1 MARDMQGTGTIATR
15 SRTAMM
21 LALLL
26 CALFTRTLVPA
37 GWMPAITGEGY
48 TITLCT
54 GAGAMSVWVD
64 GEGQVHKQKP
74 SNTDRTD
81 QPCAFAG
88 FLNAVTLPDMIGP
101 PLPFVAYVAARVVL
115 PVTTL
120 AIGRGL
126 AAPPPPPTGPP
137 ATL

>member
-1 MARDMQGTGTIATR
+1 MPRRMQGRGIIATR
-15 SRTAMM
+15 SRMAMV

-26 CALFTRTLVPA
+26 CALFARALVPA
-37 GWMPAITGEGY
+37 GWMPAIAGEGY

-74 SNTDRTD
+74 SNSDRTD

-88 FLNAVTLPDMIGP
+88 FLNAATLPDMIGGP
-101 PLPFVAYVAARVVL
+101 APFVAYAAVQAIL

>member
-1 MARDMQGTGTIATR
+1 MQGKGAFAR
-15 SRTAMM
+15 RGQTAIM

-26 CALFTRTLVPA
+26 CALFARALVPA
-37 GWMPAITGEGY
+37 GWMPAIAGEGY

-64 GEGQVHKQKP
+64 GDGQVHKQKP

-81 QPCAFAG
+81 QPCSFAG
-88 FLNAVTLPDMIGP
+88 FLNAATLPDMVGAP
-101 PLPFVAYVAARVVL
+101 VPFLAYGIARIVL